1 MNKRLE
7 ISIPKSCSE
16 NWASM
21 SQVTGGSYCSSCQK
35 KVTDFTDFNEKE
47 IREWFLLH
55 QNEKVCGRFLKSQ
68 LVVQA
73 EPKAKVWDKVRTK
86 ILAASVLLFPFVL
99 KASPNS
105 LKEKQAME
113 VVPVSKCTSPTKA
126 FEKQPQ
132 PADSLRTIKGIVLDK
147 NTRESLRGAEVTIKG
162 SRIRSFADSTGNFQ
176 ISFGKDVKPVL
187 VIVYLGYKTFE
198 QEAGTDKFV
207 ALMSTE
213 DTSKLMGE
221 VCIVRRPSLFKKII
235 RPIKKSL

>member
-16 NWASM
+16 NWAGM
-21 SQVTGGSYCSSCQK
+21 TQVAGGKYCTSCQK
-35 KVTDFTDFNEKE
+35 KVTDFTDFNEKA
-47 IREWFLLH
+47 IQEWFLLH

-73 EPKAKVWDKVRTK
+73 EPKVSVWDMVRTK

-99 KASPNS
+99 KASPN
-105 LKEKQAME
+105 LPVQKQTIT
-113 VVPVSKCTSPTKA
+113 VTPVQEHTATRTA
-126 FEKQPQ
+126 EKQPQ

-162 SRIRSFADSTGNFQ
+162 TRIRSFADSTGNFQ
-176 ISFGKDVKPVL
+176 ISFSKDVKPVL

-207 ALMSTE
+207 ALMRTE